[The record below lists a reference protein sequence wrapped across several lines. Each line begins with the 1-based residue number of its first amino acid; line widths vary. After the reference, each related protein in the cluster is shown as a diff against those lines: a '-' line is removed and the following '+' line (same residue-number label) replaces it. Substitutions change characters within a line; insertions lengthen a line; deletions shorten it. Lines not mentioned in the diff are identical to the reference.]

1 MKLVEFPSTTN
12 GRGVL
17 SMVIACV
24 GAHDGQ
30 GTVMFLSAT
39 IGRGVHSMVIAC
51 VPGSKLWDLDVY
63 TTGEESV
70 GQDYERDR
78 LIGLDHEWVS
88 FVGAQGSP
96 KT

>member
-1 MKLVEFPSTTN
+1 MCSVVGHIMGMKLVEFPSTTN

-51 VPGSKLWDLDVY
+51 VPGSKL
-63 TTGEESV
+63 
-70 GQDYERDR
+70 
-78 LIGLDHEWVS
+78 
-88 FVGAQGSP
+88 
-96 KT
+96 